1 MNLSQQRQ
9 GELSIFSSAFLWST
23 FPVITILSYNTLHPI
38 ISLLFSTFFSL
49 FFFAALIAKK
59 NLWKEITNR
68 AVYKD
73 ILIATFLL
81 GIVYYVLVF
90 IGLQYTSPG
99 NASIISLTQIFF
111 GFLFFHVFRR
121 EYIPTTHIWG
131 GLLMICGALIVLASN
146 FHTFQGGD
154 LLILLANMIAP
165 FGNFFAQKAR
175 KQVSSETI
183 MFFRSGLSSIFL
195 FFLALLLHIPFS
207 IQAVQQSLLFLL
219 INGFLL
225 LGLSKILWIE
235 GIHRISVPKANA
247 LESISPLFTLF
258 FAWLLLSQPPTLW
271 QLASLIPIALGVILL
286 SKNATK
292 AQITPL
298 GD

>member
-1 MNLSQQRQ
+1 MNLSRDRK
-9 GELSIFSSAFLWST
+9 GELSIFSSTLLWSS
-23 FPVITILSYNTLHPI
+23 FPVITILSYNTLPPL

-49 FFFAALIAKK
+49 FFFTALIAKK
-59 NLWKEITNR
+59 HLWNEIANR
-68 AVYKD
+68 AAYKD
-73 ILIATFLL
+73 IMIATLLL
-81 GIVYYVLVF
+81 GIVYYILVF

-131 GLLMICGALIVLASN
+131 GLLMICGALIVLGSN

-154 LLILLANMIAP
+154 VLILLANMIAP
-165 FGNFFAQKAR
+165 FGNFYAQKAR

-195 FFLALLLHIPFS
+195 FVLALFLQIPFS
-207 IQAVQQSLLFLL
+207 AQAIQQSLFFLL
-219 INGFLL
+219 INGILL

-247 LESISPLFTLF
+247 LESIAPLFTLF
-258 FAWLLLSQPPTLW
+258 FAWLLLQQIPTVW
-271 QLASLIPIALGVILL
+271 QLASLIPIAAGVILL
-286 SKNATK
+286 SKNHTK
-292 AQITPL
+292 PQVTPVEA
-298 GD
+298 